1 MALYSPA
8 KGDVMTVTV
17 SGASVTTTAT
27 QAYALV
33 VNGDF
38 YKGAWYT
45 ITSPQPCVESDFGV

>member
-1 MALYSPA
+1 MALYSPV

-45 ITSPQPCVESDFGV
+45 LVLTTIQPDFRV